1 MEAVRSKSAGS
12 KWNGAKTTQNK
23 RRLCKKSFLTSLF
36 SATHFLK
43 GPSCLNS
50 PGTPQQLFVTLRR
63 QPNSTEKS
71 VNATISCAEQRP
83 FKTPQLPALRAVVS
97 EPAQQKRRFFLLLYF
112 QRVGSPSIWGWKR
125 APAAVADFR
134 TRARQGLQ
142 TCFGGHGC
150 LPAPTRPTQRLTG
163 PNGGIFPPSVRRPFS
178 LSTAS

>member
-1 MEAVRSKSAGS
+1 MPES
-12 KWNGAKTTQNK
+12 KWNGAKTTQNE

-83 FKTPQLPALRAVVS
+83 FKTPQLPALRADVTGRRRHRRPRRLSCYTFRPPVDF
-97 EPAQQKRRFFLLLYF
+97 QKHGNPPVKVGPIVGGNLMSSCHLRRKANAGV
-112 QRVGSPSIWGWKR
+112 R
-125 APAAVADFR
+125 
-134 TRARQGLQ
+134 
-142 TCFGGHGC
+142 C
-150 LPAPTRPTQRLTG
+150 LVLS
-163 PNGGIFPPSVRRPFS
+163 PPSPNKG
-178 LSTAS
+178 